1 MVGEHSFCL
10 RRSIVRTTGGSRR
23 DPADLS
29 SDKCSENLH
38 RRKPKVSWGRF
49 VRPGLVGPK
58 SRLKGVDDGE
68 LVNIPA
74 PPDWCY
80 AKWGRRRIGHR
91 TIGCAYKPV
100 GGLFRKIRRAAIL
113 ER

>member
-1 MVGEHSFCL
+1 M
-10 RRSIVRTTGGSRR
+10 RTTGGPRR

-29 SDKCSENLH
+29 SDKIDENSV

-58 SRLKGVDDGE
+58 SRPKGVDDGE

-74 PPDWCY
+74 PSDWCY
-80 AKWGRRRIGHR
+80 ATWGRRRIDHP
-91 TIGCAYKPV
+91 TIGCGFKPV
-100 GGLFRKIRRAAIL
+100 GGLARQIR
-113 ER
+113 

>member
-1 MVGEHSFCL
+1 MVGEHSSCL
-10 RRSIVRTTGGSRR
+10 RRSTGRTTGGPRR

-29 SDKCSENLH
+29 SDNLSENLR

-49 VRPGLVGPK
+49 VRPGLVDPK
-58 SRLKGVDDGE
+58 SRPKGVDDGQ

-74 PPDWCY
+74 PTYWCY

-91 TIGCAYKPV
+91 TIGCAFKLV
-100 GGLFRKIRRAAIL
+100 GGLLRQIRAAANS